1 MFSLLYGF
9 WEYIVRKEELRVLIL
24 GLDKAGKTN
33 LLERLK
39 TLYTGSPGLDQDKI
53 LPTVGLNVGHLDI
66 NKNQLLL
73 WDLGGQA
80 GLRSIWDKYYAD
92 THGVIFVVDS
102 TAESR
107 LEEAKDAMD
116 RALGSRELFGAPLLV
131 MASKQ
136 DIEGAL
142 AAAEVTSSLGL
153 GKLDTRAC
161 RVQPVSMVTGNG
173 IREAMRWLVEEIRE
187 SDRALMLRKRA
198 GSS

>member
-107 LEEAKDAMD
+107 
-116 RALGSRELFGAPLLV
+116 
-131 MASKQ
+131 
-136 DIEGAL
+136 
-142 AAAEVTSSLGL
+142 
-153 GKLDTRAC
+153 
-161 RVQPVSMVTGNG
+161 
-173 IREAMRWLVEEIRE
+173 
-187 SDRALMLRKRA
+187 
-198 GSS
+198 

>member
-1 MFSLLYGF
+1 
-9 WEYIVRKEELRVLIL
+9 
-24 GLDKAGKTN
+24 
-33 LLERLK
+33 
-39 TLYTGSPGLDQDKI
+39 
-53 LPTVGLNVGHLDI
+53 
-66 NKNQLLL
+66 
-73 WDLGGQA
+73 
-80 GLRSIWDKYYAD
+80 
-92 THGVIFVVDS
+92 
-102 TAESR
+102 
-107 LEEAKDAMD
+107 MD